1 MQHMEIEY
9 MEWLDIIEFT
19 VLFTLKYLF
28 INVLME
34 KGVIFLSYSCLPLI
48 ILLQKHQ
55 GISQILSSNIMP
67 SNNKFTLSR
76 YFNDTDMC

>member
-34 KGVIFLSYSCLPLI
+34 KGVIFLSYS
-48 ILLQKHQ
+48 LLTTDYIAPK
-55 GISQILSSNIMP
+55 
-67 SNNKFTLSR
+67 TSR
-76 YFNDTDMC
+76 YFTNTIQQYYAII